1 MAKKITRAEIAESDI
16 FGDIKTSANET
27 ISIIDKLSEALN
39 ATADA
44 VKKSIGGAKFD
55 STKAIDNFVKGTE
68 KANKLQKQAI
78 ELDTTRAKAVTA
90 RKKAMEANQKV
101 LQQQEKTVQAR
112 IKTEKSLAIEKDRVA
127 KASEKATRVAKA
139 ENSEYSKLVKKTR
152 DLKNQSKEL
161 AAKMIM
167 LEKSGKR
174 NTTAWRET
182 AREYRN
188 VTSAAQ
194 KGDKALK
201 KIDGTVGDNFRNV
214 GNYKSA
220 LKGLG
225 SQLLM
230 LGGGLSA
237 ISVLKGMGSI
247 VMDFD
252 QAVGDLGA
260 ISGKSQEE
268 LSGLNEQAKQLGAT
282 TQFSATQ
289 ITEMQIELAKL
300 GFTTEQISA
309 STGAVANFAAATG
322 AAIPEA
328 AALAGSAL
336 RAFGLEASE
345 MERVVS
351 VMGVATT
358 KSALDFS
365 KLQTGLSSVAPV
377 AKSFGFSIEDTT
389 ALLGTLANSGFDAS
403 SAATATRNIL
413 LNLADANGD
422 LAKELGRPIKSAD
435 DLAEGLKELEESGID
450 LGEALELTDKRSV
463 AAFSTFMENADTITD
478 LKDGI
483 TDVNDELEAMAAK
496 RLDTIAGQFTLL
508 SSAWEGWVLA
518 VSSGSGVGEGLK
530 ATLGFIAQNLNAIMS
545 SIFMAVRAWVQYKAT
560 LLLVK
565 GIQWAMTG
573 GFKKMITQL
582 ATSVRGITAMTTATK
597 GTSRAMTMM
606 GKAMNAMPLL
616 AIISL
621 VVQLAQSFMSVANA
635 AHTARVQTE
644 MLEAAEE
651 QAKETSNKLISAEK
665 KRFDEKMRILDLE
678 SRKRIVNGESE
689 KKVNEDRAIRE
700 KEIAEESV
708 KNFKD
713 QGNAAKK
720 EMSDL
725 LVLSEL
731 YGKYHD
737 LRHSAPRMSDI
748 VSDGSGTIKKTIG
761 EVREMGEVLREQ
773 FNQGKKYGEEGFI
786 DKGSTGDL
794 LLRVK
799 QEATAT
805 IQVVTDLSG
814 ASGEYK
820 DILDERILAEEEL
833 RKKFKAKVPTGKKV
847 VKVLKEIGTEYK
859 DLIDLESELFDVTS
873 DRLELLEDIANISRD
888 REVVAVEKDIDTEF
902 RKQKTEVGNTGELDT
917 EALDDLLIKKSEMKA
932 TNLVKNAEFEK
943 MMLQRQYDNEAKER
957 KAKLDNEKIEMDN
970 AAKEIYESNVILF
983 AKNNSKKL
991 EAKAKYDDALIKI
1004 DEGYNRE
1011 VGDLQKVQAVE
1022 AENLGTELLIIDENL
1037 KDDLVEN
1044 HGEMNEEINS
1054 MNDELITDQ
1063 QMYYTTQLKN
1073 QDKANKAA
1081 LDAEAQMWQDRMD
1094 IANVAT
1100 ELLTT
1105 LADKRI
1111 KKIDEEI
1118 AKATTQADF
1127 LRTLAANGNIHAK
1140 ESLATQQQIIDEA
1153 NRKKIQEEKL
1163 KAKIE
1168 FANTV
1173 FQTYG
1178 AKVQAGSA
1186 SPLADTIKDTALL
1199 TQFIAQFTPT
1209 YLDGTE
1215 DTGSHGQG
1223 VDGQG
1228 GFHAILHPN
1237 ERVLTKGQ
1245 NKAIGGLSN
1254 DSLAKVAQDYQNG
1267 KIVQEGASQIGQGWD
1282 TGLIVNRLE
1291 SLEQTIKDKPEHSLK
1306 VEDVVTGAMTIVRE
1320 TKAGNTLNYNRYRI
1334 RK

>member
-1 MAKKITRAEIAESDI
+1 MAKKITRNEIAESDI
-16 FGDIKTSANET
+16 FGDIKRSAEDT
-27 ISIIDKLSEALN
+27 IGIIDKLSQALN
-39 ATADA
+39 ETAEA
-44 VKKSIGGAKFD
+44 VKKSVGGAKFD
-55 STKAIDNFVKGTE
+55 STKAIDNFVKSTE

-78 ELDTTRAKAVTA
+78 ELTNARAKAVTS
-90 RKKAMEANQKV
+90 RKKAMQENQKV
-101 LQQQEKTVQAR
+101 LQQQERTVQAR
-112 IKTEKSLAIEKDRVA
+112 IKTERELAREKDRVA
-127 KASEKATRVAKA
+127 KASEKATKMAKA
-139 ENSEYSKLVKKTR
+139 EASEYTKLVRKTR

-161 AAKMIM
+161 ASKMIL

-188 VTSAAQ
+188 VTKAAQ
-194 KGDKALK
+194 QGDKALK

-247 VMDFD
+247 VVDFD

-268 LSGLNEQAKQLGAT
+268 LAGLNEQAKELGST

-322 AAIPEA
+322 ASIPEA
-328 AALAGSAL
+328 ATLAGSSL

-358 KSALDFS
+358 KSALDFG
-365 KLQTGLSSVAPV
+365 KLQTGLSTVAPV

-403 SAATATRNIL
+403 SSATATRNIL
-413 LNLADANGD
+413 LNLADANGE
-422 LAKELGRPIKSAD
+422 LAKKLGRPIKNAEDLSA
-435 DLAEGLKELEESGID
+435 GLKELEESGID
-450 LGEALELTDKRSV
+450 LAGALELTDKRSV
-463 AAFSTFMENADTITD
+463 AAFSTFMENADTLTE

-483 TDVNDELEAMAAK
+483 TDVNDELEDMASK

-508 SSAWEGWVLA
+508 ESAWEGWVLS
-518 VSSGSGVGEGLK
+518 VSDGSGVGDVLK
-530 ATLGFIAQNLNAIMS
+530 NTLGFIAQNLNAIMS
-545 SIFMAVRAWVQYKAT
+545 SIFMVVRAWMQYKAT

-565 GIQWAMTG
+565 GVQWAMTG
-573 GFKKMITQL
+573 GFKAMVTQL
-582 ATSVRGITAMTTATK
+582 ASSVKGITSMTKATK
-597 GTSRAMTMM
+597 GSATAMGTL
-606 GKAMNAMPLL
+606 GKSMNAIPLL
-616 AIISL
+616 AIIGM
-621 VVQLAQSFMSVANA
+621 VVQLAQAFMSVANA
-635 AHTARVQTE
+635 AHTARIQTE
-644 MLEAAEE
+644 MLEAAEV
-651 QAKETSNKLISAEK
+651 QATETSSKLIDTEK
-665 KRFDEKMRILDLE
+665 KRFDEKMRLLDLE
-678 SRKRIVNGESE
+678 SRKRIANGESE
-689 KKVNEDRAIRE
+689 KKVNEERATME
-700 KEIAEESV
+700 KEIAQESL
-708 KNFKD
+708 NNLKD
-713 QGNAAKK
+713 QSSAAKS

-725 LVLSEL
+725 LVLTEM
-731 YGKYHD
+731 YQNYHN
-737 LRHSAPRMSDI
+737 LRHSAPKMSDI
-748 VSDGSGTIKKTIG
+748 VSDDSGTIKKTIG
-761 EVREMGEVLREQ
+761 EVKEMGEVLREQ

-786 DKGSTGDL
+786 EKGSTGDL
-794 LLRVK
+794 LLRIK
-799 QEATAT
+799 QEATAS
-805 IQVVTDLSG
+805 IKVVTDLSG
-814 ASGEYK
+814 ATTEYQK
-820 DILDERILAEEEL
+820 ILDDRLVSEEEM
-833 RKKFKAKVPTGKKV
+833 RKKYVAQVPTGKKV
-847 VKVLKEIGTEYK
+847 VKVLKEIKTEYK
-859 DLIDLESELFDVTS
+859 DLIDREKELFDVTS
-873 DRLELLEDIANISRD
+873 DRLDLLEDIADINRA
-888 REVVAVEKDIDTEF
+888 RKVVTAEEDIDTEF

-917 EALDDLLIKKSEMKA
+917 ELLDDLVIKKSQIKA
-932 TNLVKNAEFEK
+932 DNLKADADFEK
-943 MMLQRQYDNEAKER
+943 MMLQRKYDFEAQERRDKLDKEKEELNAAAQSVYEANLVLFAGNEA
-957 KAKLDNEKIEMDN
+957 
-970 AAKEIYESNVILF
+970 
-983 AKNNSKKL
+983 KKL
-991 EAKAKYDDALIKI
+991 EAKKKLDDALIEI
-1004 DEGYNRE
+1004 DKGYNRE
-1011 VGDLQKVQAVE
+1011 VGDLQAVQVE
-1022 AENLGTELLIIDENL
+1022 QKKNLDTEILIIDENL

-1044 HGEMNEEINS
+1044 HAEMNEEINVL
-1054 MNDELITDQ
+1054 NDELISDQ
-1063 QMYYTTQLKN
+1063 EVYYATQQANRL
-1073 QDKANKAA
+1073 KANKKTK
-1081 LDAEAQMWQDRMD
+1081 DEEAQMWQDRMD
-1094 IANVAT
+1094 MANIATDV
-1100 ELLTT
+1100 LVK
-1105 LADKRI
+1105 LADRRI
-1111 KKIDEEI
+1111 KKLDDEI

-1127 LRTLAANGNIHAK
+1127 LRQLAINGNIDAK
-1140 ESLATQQQIIDEA
+1140 DSLAEQQQIIDEA

-1178 AKVQAGSA
+1178 AKVQAGSE
-1186 SPLADTIKDTALL
+1186 SPLADTIKDTSLL

-1209 YLDGTE
+1209 YLEGTE

-1223 VDGQG
+1223 IDGQG

-1237 ERVLTKGQ
+1237 ERVLTKEQ

-1254 DSLAKVAQDYQNG
+1254 DSLTRVAQDYQNG
-1267 KIVQEGASQIGQGWD
+1267 RIMQEGASQIGQGWD
-1282 TGLIVNRLE
+1282 AGLIVSRLE

-1320 TKAGNTLNYNRYRI
+1320 TKSGNTLNYNRYRI